1 MVDTVVNEIE
11 LPSTPDW
18 EQDVRACAISAYEAF
33 LRHSWACHL
42 VMAPPDGRVRIEG
55 NPRLR
60 YMEWLLRRL
69 RVAGFSEELTYRGYH
84 ALDSHILG
92 FTMWHVGHSGG
103 GQEMTEQ
110 GKDFLAKIV
119 AQLTA
124 SGLPNLAEHAKHHLD
139 APLHA
144 VYAIHVAHRYGSAA
158 VIMFGKREIHRG
170 KTMTEPVEDPAD
182 HRVPRADR
190 AAHRDFGRTRQ
201 QGMVVVDEHRAL
213 ASHRNHHET
222 G

>member
-1 MVDTVVNEIE
+1 MRKLAKELGVEAMSLYNHVANKGDLVEAMVDTVVNQIE
-11 LPSTPDW
+11 LPSTPNW
-18 EQDVRACAISAYEAF
+18 EQDVRTCAISAYEAF

-42 VMAPPDGRVRIEG
+42 VMAPPDGRVRIEE

-69 RVAGFSEELTYRGYH
+69 RDAGFSDELTYRGYH

-110 GKDFLAKIV
+110 GKDFLAKII

-139 APLHA
+139 APWTNTT
-144 VYAIHVAHRYGSAA
+144 SEFE
-158 VIMFGKREIHRG
+158 FGLDLI
-170 KTMTEPVEDPAD
+170 
-182 HRVPRADR
+182 
-190 AAHRDFGRTRQ
+190 
-201 QGMVVVDEHRAL
+201 L
-213 ASHRNHHET
+213 AGLKKSL
-222 G
+222 